1 MLPITAVSEQL
12 LAPRW
17 VQQMLPSFEDS
28 CLYDNNSFKACIA
41 EGWSMLVHA
50 GQAIVGRCGACL
62 LTCFFRAVK
71 KRYPGYFFV
80 GVPNLP
86 KCRVPVSRRYRT
98 LPECS
103 VGY

>member
-28 CLYDNNSFKACIA
+28 CLYDSNPVKACVV

-50 GQAIVGRCGACL
+50 GQAITGR
-62 LTCFFRAVK
+62 
-71 KRYPGYFFV
+71 
-80 GVPNLP
+80 
-86 KCRVPVSRRYRT
+86 
-98 LPECS
+98 
-103 VGY
+103 